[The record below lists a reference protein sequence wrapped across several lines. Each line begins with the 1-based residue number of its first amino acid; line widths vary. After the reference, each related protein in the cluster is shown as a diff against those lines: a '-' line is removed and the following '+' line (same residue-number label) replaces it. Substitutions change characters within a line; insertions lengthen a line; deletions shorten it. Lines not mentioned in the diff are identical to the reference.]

1 MIQNWV
7 DQGIED
13 FIFLLHYEAQQI
25 ENLLFE
31 LKESSS
37 FSNVEFRTV
46 LENKP
51 LGTGGAILN
60 AIDQLKLVESFLV
73 ANADTWLSSGVE
85 IISKKSRPTIAA
97 VKTKNTNRYG
107 LLNYEKNK
115 ITAFLEKS
123 QSSKAGYV
131 NSGLCLLEPELF
143 REYEAGSEFS
153 LEHHIFPKLVTE
165 GQLNILK
172 LKEEFIDIGIP
183 EDYLKF
189 CKWMEKEKNNEF

>member
-1 MIQNWV
+1 MMKKPLMVLAGGYGKRLRSVVSDVPKPLAPVCGRPFIFYLIQNWV

-97 VKTKNTNRYG
+97 VKTKNTSRYG
-107 LLNYEKNK
+107 LLNYEK
-115 ITAFLEKS
+115 I
-123 QSSKAGYV
+123 
-131 NSGLCLLEPELF
+131 
-143 REYEAGSEFS
+143 
-153 LEHHIFPKLVTE
+153 KLPP
-165 GQLNILK
+165 
-172 LKEEFIDIGIP
+172 F
-183 EDYLKF
+183 
-189 CKWMEKEKNNEF
+189 